1 MIKVEVEKEIRTQSE
16 KSGKSEKS
24 ERKSSIWKV
33 GIANEQDQFN
43 CGYSLKKPAK
53 SQNHL
58 NQRSDLLL
66 P

>member
-33 GIANEQDQFN
+33 GIANEQGQWQ
-43 CGYSLKKPAK
+43 L
-53 SQNHL
+53 
-58 NQRSDLLL
+58 
-66 P
+66 